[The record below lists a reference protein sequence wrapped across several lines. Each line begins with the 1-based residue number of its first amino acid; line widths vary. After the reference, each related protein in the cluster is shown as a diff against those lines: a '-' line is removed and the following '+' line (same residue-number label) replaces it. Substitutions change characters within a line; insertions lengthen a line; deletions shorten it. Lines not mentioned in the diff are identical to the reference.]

1 MSDNTSAF
9 HVLEYDE
16 KIKKT
21 LTYYEE
27 FYKQV
32 VDIVKIRFDKSL
44 TWLDIQC
51 EFYCKRRCF
60 FV

>member
-9 HVLEYDE
+9 HVLVYDE

-21 LTYYEE
+21 LPYYEE

-44 TWLDIQC
+44 TFSVNFIVNVGVFL
-51 EFYCKRRCF
+51 YN
-60 FV
+60 